1 MRGSGAQL
9 VEYALI
15 VVMKAV
21 VFFTVVFIIG
31 SSLNIDKDLI
41 KEFTSTRQADITEI
55 SNTDAP
61 KVDMKQI
68 TEISSTDVPKV
79 DMKQITDIIN
89 KTFRD
94 VNKALKQHNT
104 GNH

>member
-15 VVMKAV
+15 AVMKTV

-55 SNTDAP
+55 SSTDAP

-68 TEISSTDVPKV
+68 TDT
-79 DMKQITDIIN
+79 IN
-89 KTFRD
+89 KAFRD
-94 VNKALKQHNT
+94 VNKALKQHNK